1 MLLVFYVV
9 VQCLIYCYLVCNG
22 FFRFQTRI
30 DVGPPFVFELLRR
43 HGTPRQVYS
52 RAETLGTLLRRAG
65 RGAHHFYDRS
75 YCATCSSTT
84 CRGDESAC
92 EHYSTTTYLLAFLSH
107 LDMTER
113 SDTDTIHVSKMISAS
128 FQIPSGY
135 TQRTYVNKCTARS
148 PISTD

>member
-1 MLLVFYVV
+1 MVSSDFKHELMLAHHS
-9 VQCLIYCYLVCNG
+9 CSNCSDG
-22 FFRFQTRI
+22 TA
-30 DVGPPFVFELLRR
+30 R

-52 RAETLGTLLRRAG
+52 RAETLGTLFGRAG
-65 RGAHHFYDRS
+65 RVAHHFYDRS

-92 EHYSTTTYLLAFLSH
+92 EHYYLLAFLSH
-107 LDMTER
+107 LYMTER

-135 TQRTYVNKCTARS
+135 TQRTYVNKCTARP
-148 PISTD
+148 PISAEFLYLRLFFCRMHRGFVQ